1 MSIQP
6 GQKLLHYSLVEKI
19 GEGGMGVVWK
29 ALDTTLDREVAI
41 KVLSDAFSQDAD
53 RLARFERE
61 AKSLASLNHP
71 NIAAIHSVHG
81 AETSMGTVR
90 FLAMELVPGED
101 LSQRI
106 ARGPVPLAEALET
119 ARQIA
124 TALEAAHGG
133 GIVHRDLKPAN
144 VKLVGDRSTDL
155 SPLTIK
161 VLDFGLA
168 KAIAPGGAA
177 SQDRSSPAT
186 SPTVTSLGTVAGMI
200 LGTAAYM
207 SPEQARGASVD
218 ERADIWALG
227 ALLFEML
234 TGTGPFRGGTVSDM
248 LASVL
253 KSEPDWDRL
262 PDDTPPAVRRLLH
275 RCLEKDAE
283 HRLHH
288 AADVRIEI
296 EHAFDDAEETPT
308 PPVSRFG
315 AQGYRVVLLA
325 TALVALVVGYVVR
338 GLLPADPA
346 PSVGRM
352 VSSITAP
359 LGVRM
364 ATEEPSLAL
373 SPNGEELAFIGRDT
387 DGLTHLYLRRLD
399 SETSRRVE
407 GTESAISVFWAP
419 DGREIAFFADAGL
432 LRVATGGGTPRL
444 VTDRVGWDG
453 AWSPN
458 GTILFGPARS
468 GPLQRVD
475 AEGGPVEIVSTTD
488 LGPGVG
494 ASHVQFLAEGER
506 FIVKMEDLEGDR
518 SGIYLGALDSSE
530 LTLVVPGLTNAA
542 YAEGQ
547 LLFFQDEN
555 LMAQPFDP
563 KAGRLS
569 GEPRRIAG
577 PVLKQT
583 FPYAGFFSVSAHGG
597 RLVYLA
603 GVQRAGLSE
612 MVWVDREGNELERT
626 GITGDLYNPRLTQDG
641 RRLAIDI
648 STKATHGDI
657 WVFDLARG
665 SSRRLTRHEFD
676 ESRPVWLP
684 GEKKLTMFRMPDLYT
699 IDASGGGEPE
709 LLYKSQL
716 AKELQDITP
725 DGRWGLVWQLE
736 NGIPTLSLL
745 DLESREMVPWQEGAN
760 DGRISPDG
768 QWAAYA
774 SAESGVNEIYVERFP
789 DHGERFQ
796 VSNGAAGSPVWHR
809 EGKEI
814 YYMSA
819 SGDLMAVPVD
829 MNAASDPVGQPIK
842 LFRPRLAGNSFDI
855 GPDNKRFLITQ
866 RVDLEISSVV
876 LVQNWVALPEQRP

>member
-1 MSIQP
+1 
-6 GQKLLHYSLVEKI
+6 
-19 GEGGMGVVWK
+19 MGVVWK

-61 AKSLASLNHP
+61 AKSLAALNHP
-71 NIAAIHSVHG
+71 NIAAIHSVHE
-81 AETSMGTVR
+81 AETSMGSVR

-106 ARGPVPLAEALET
+106 ARGPVPLAEALEI

-144 VKLVGDRSTDL
+144 VKLAPGGKV
-155 SPLTIK
+155 K

-168 KAIAPGGAA
+168 KAIAPGGAT
-177 SQDRSSPAT
+177 SQDRPSSAAT

-207 SPEQARGASVD
+207 SPEQARGGAVD
-218 ERADIWALG
+218 ERSDLWALG

-234 TGTGPFRGGTVSDM
+234 TGTGPFHGRTVSDM

-253 KSEPDWDRL
+253 KSDPDWDRL
-262 PDDTPPAVRRLLH
+262 PDETPPAVRRLLR

-296 EHAFDDAEETPT
+296 EHAFDDAEEMPATPV
-308 PPVSRFG
+308 PRFG
-315 AQGYRVVLLA
+315 ARGYRVALLA
-325 TALVALVVGYVVR
+325 TAVVALIAGYVAR
-338 GLLPADPA
+338 GLRPADPA
-346 PSVGRM
+346 PSAGRM
-352 VSSITAP
+352 VSSIAAP
-359 LGVRM
+359 PGVRM

-373 SPNGEELAFIGRDT
+373 SPNGEELAFIGTDT

-407 GTESAISVFWAP
+407 GTESAITVFWSP

-444 VTDRVGWDG
+444 VTDHVGWDG

-458 GTILFGPARS
+458 GTILFGPART

-475 AEGGPVEIVSTTD
+475 AEGGSVEAVSSTD

-494 ASHVQFLAEGER
+494 ASGPQFLANGER

-518 SGIYLGALDSSE
+518 SGVYLGDLGSSE
-530 LTLVVPGLTNAA
+530 LTLLLPGLTNAA
-542 YAEGQ
+542 YAEGR

-563 KAGRLS
+563 KTGRLS
-569 GEPRRIAG
+569 VEPRRIAG
-577 PVLKQT
+577 PVLKRT
-583 FPYAGFFSVSAHGG
+583 FPYGGFFSVSDHGG
-597 RLVYLA
+597 RLVHLA
-603 GVQRAGLSE
+603 GVQKAGLSE

-626 GITGDLYNPRLTQDG
+626 GITGDLYNPRLTRDG

-648 STKATHGDI
+648 STRTTHGDI

-684 GEKKLTMFRMPDLYT
+684 GEKMLTFFRMPDLYT

-709 LLYKSQL
+709 LLYKSEL
-716 AKELQDITP
+716 AKELQDVTL
-725 DGRWGLVWQLE
+725 DGRLGLVSQLVD
-736 NGIPTLSLL
+736 GVPTLSLL
-745 DLESREMVPWQEGAN
+745 DLESKEMVHWQESAS

-774 SAESGVNEIYVERFP
+774 STESGVNEIYVERFP

-796 VSNGAAGSPVWHR
+796 VSNGAAGWPVWHR

-814 YYMSA
+814 YYVSA

-829 MNAASDPVGQPIK
+829 MNAPSDPVGRPIK
-842 LFRPRLAGNSFDI
+842 LFRPRLAGNYFDI
-855 GPDNKRFLITQ
+855 GPDNQRFLLTQ
-866 RVDLEISSVV
+866 RVDPEISSVV
-876 LVQNWVALPEQRP
+876 LVQNWVELPRP

>member
-6 GQKLLHYSLVEKI
+6 GQSLLHYSLVEKI

-71 NIAAIHSVHG
+71 NIAAIHSVHE
-81 AETSMGTVR
+81 AETSMGPVR

-106 ARGPVPLAEALET
+106 ARGPVPLAEALEI

-144 VKLVGDRSTDL
+144 VKLIGDRSTDL
-155 SPLTIK
+155 SPVKVK

-168 KAIAPGGAA
+168 KAIAPGGAT
-177 SQDRSSPAT
+177 SQDRPNSAAT

-200 LGTAAYM
+200 IGTAAYM
-207 SPEQARGASVD
+207 SPEQARGGAVD
-218 ERADIWALG
+218 ERADLWALG
-227 ALLFEML
+227 AVLFEML

-262 PDDTPPAVRRLLH
+262 PDDTPPAIRRLLH

-288 AADVRIEI
+288 AADARIEI
-296 EHAFDDAEETPT
+296 EHAFDGAEETPT
-308 PPVSRFG
+308 ASSSRSG
-315 AQGYRVVLLA
+315 TRGYRIALLA
-325 TALVALVVGYVVR
+325 TALVALVAGYGAR
-338 GLLPADPA
+338 GLLPADRA
-346 PSVGRM
+346 PSAGRM

-359 LGVRM
+359 AGVQM
-364 ATEEPSLAL
+364 AVDEPSLAL
-373 SPNGEELAFIGRDT
+373 SPNGEELAFIGTNT

-407 GTESAISVFWAP
+407 GTESAITVFWSP

-432 LRVATGGGTPRL
+432 QRVATGGGTPRL
-444 VTDRVGWDG
+444 VTDHIGWDG

-458 GTILFGPARS
+458 GTILFGPARN
-468 GPLQRVD
+468 GPLLRVD
-475 AEGGPVEIVSTTD
+475 AEGGPVEVVSSTN

-494 ASHVQFLAEGER
+494 ASAPQFLADGNR

-518 SGIYLGALDSSE
+518 SGVYLGALGSSE
-530 LTLVVPGLTNAA
+530 LTLLVPGLTNAA
-542 YAEGQ
+542 YAEGR

-569 GEPRRIAG
+569 GEARRIAG
-577 PVLKQT
+577 PVLKRT
-583 FPYAGFFSVSAHGG
+583 FPYAGFFSVSARGG
-597 RLVYLA
+597 RLVHLA
-603 GVQRAGLSE
+603 GAQKAGLSE
-612 MVWVDREGNELERT
+612 MVWVDRKGNELERT

-648 STKATHGDI
+648 STGTTHGDV

-684 GEKKLTMFRMPDLYT
+684 GENKLTFFRMPDLYT

-709 LLYKSQL
+709 LLYKSEL
-716 AKELQDITP
+716 AKELQDITL
-725 DGRWGLVWQLE
+725 DGRLGLVSQLE
-736 NGIPTLSLL
+736 DGIPTLSLL
-745 DLESREMVPWQEGAN
+745 DLESREMEPWQEGAS

-768 QWAAYA
+768 HWAAYA

-796 VSNGAAGSPVWHR
+796 VSNGAAGWPVWHR

-814 YYMSA
+814 YYVSA

-829 MNAASDPVGQPIK
+829 MNASSAPVGQPIK
-842 LFRPRLAGNSFDI
+842 LFRPRLTGNYFDI
-855 GPDNKRFLITQ
+855 GPDNQRFLITQ

-876 LVQNWVALPEQRP
+876 LVQNWVALPEQ